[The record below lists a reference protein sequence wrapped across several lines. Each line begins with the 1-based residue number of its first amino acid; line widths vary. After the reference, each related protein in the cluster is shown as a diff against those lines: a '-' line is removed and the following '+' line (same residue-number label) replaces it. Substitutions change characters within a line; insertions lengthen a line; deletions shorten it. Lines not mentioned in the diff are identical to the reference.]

1 MEEQKHIVDDKITLR
16 EVVLRFKFWL
26 SYFIGQWKLL
36 FLAGLIGL
44 GLGALASVLKKP
56 VYHAETT
63 FVLEESDMSG
73 LGQMSGLASLV
84 GVNLGSLGSSSGLF
98 QGDNIMEL
106 YRSDNMLGKTLL
118 SPFDDQSLLI
128 DRYISFQEL
137 DKKWKRKV
145 DLTAMDFSKP
155 RENFTVSQDSV
166 LKEISKLIREKQ
178 LSVEKPNRK
187 LTIIQVNVSSKDEKF
202 AKVFNETLVDKVNSF
217 YFETKTKKTAENLEI
232 LQSQADSVR
241 KILDQSLA
249 AFASST
255 DRVPNPNP
263 LLQAATVDARKKQV
277 DVQASTAVY
286 TEIVKNLEIAKVNHR
301 NNSPLIQIIDTPV
314 LPLKRS
320 EIKLVKGMVL
330 GAIAVGFI
338 ALLFLY
344 FGELYR
350 IHVEEKQGQ
359 EI

>member
-1 MEEQKHIVDDKITLR
+1 MAEQKHIVDDKITLR
-16 EVVLRFKFWL
+16 EVVLRFRYWTGFFVRKWKFL
-26 SYFIGQWKLL
+26 FI
-36 FLAGLIGL
+36 AGLIGL
-44 GLGALASVLKKP
+44 VLGALASILKKP

-84 GVNLGSLGSSSGLF
+84 GVNIGSLSSASGLF

-118 SPFDDQSLLI
+118 SDFDENKLLI
-128 DRYISFQEL
+128 DRYISFNEL
-137 DKKWKRKV
+137 ESKWKRKV
-145 DLTAMDFSKP
+145 DFSKMDFSIP
-155 RENFTVSQDSV
+155 REDFSVSQDSV
-166 LKEISKLIREKQ
+166 VKEIAKLIREKQ

-187 LTIIQVNVSSKDEKF
+187 LTIIQVNLSSKDEAF
-202 AKVFNETLVDKVNSF
+202 AKVFNETLVEKVNGF
-217 YFETKTKKTAENLEI
+217 YFETKTKKTAENLDI

-241 KILDQSLA
+241 KILDESLM

-263 LLQAATVDARKKQV
+263 LLQAATVDARKRQV

-301 NNSPLIQIIDTPV
+301 NNSPLIQIIDTPRF
-314 LPLKRS
+314 PLKRT
-320 EIKLVKGMVL
+320 EIKLLKGMVI
-330 GAIAVGFI
+330 GAIIIGLF
-338 ALLFLY
+338 ALLYLY
-344 FGELYR
+344 FSELYR
-350 IHVEEKQGQ
+350 IHIEEKQG
-359 EI
+359 

>member
-1 MEEQKHIVDDKITLR
+1 MADQKHIVDDKITLR
-16 EVVLRFKFWL
+16 EVVLRFKYWTG
-26 SYFIGQWKLL
+26 YFVGKWKTLL
-36 FLAGLIGL
+36 LVGLVGLA
-44 GLGALASVLKKP
+44 LGAIASILKKP

-84 GVNLGSLGSSSGLF
+84 GVNIGSLGSSSGLF

-118 SPFDDQSLLI
+118 SDFDENQLLI
-128 DRYISFQEL
+128 DRYISFNEL
-137 DKKWKRKV
+137 ESKWKRKV
-145 DLTAMDFSKP
+145 DLSGMDFSIP
-155 RENFTVSQDSV
+155 RENFSVSQDSV
-166 LKEISKLIREKQ
+166 VKEIAKLIREKQ

-187 LTIIQVNVSSKDEKF
+187 LTIIQVNVSSKDEAF
-202 AKVFNETLVDKVNSF
+202 AKVLNETLVEKVNSF
-217 YFETKTKKTAENLEI
+217 YFETKTKKTAENLLI

-241 KILDQSLA
+241 KILDESIL

-263 LLQAATVDARKKQV
+263 LLQAATVDARKRQV

-301 NNSPLIQIIDTPV
+301 NNSPLIQIIDTPRF
-314 LPLKRS
+314 PLKRT
-320 EIKLVKGMVL
+320 EIKLLKGMVL
-330 GAIAVGFI
+330 GAVILGLF
-338 ALLFLY
+338 ALLYLY
-344 FGELYR
+344 FSELYR
-350 IHVEEKQGQ
+350 LHIEEKQG
-359 EI
+359 